1 MAMRFGIG
9 VDVHPLAEGRALVLG
24 GVNIPHTHGLDG
36 HSDGDVLVHSII
48 DAMLGAAG
56 LGDIGTHFPPGDE
69 QYRGI
74 DSTVLLVRTVEIIA
88 ERDWRVQYVDATI
101 LAERPRLRPYISEIR
116 ATLARSLNVSDELVN
131 VKATTTDGL
140 GFTGRGEG
148 IACMAVAT
156 LDNNR

>member
-9 VDVHPLAEGRALVLG
+9 VDVHPLTTGRALVLG
-24 GVNIPHTHGLDG
+24 GIDIPHTHGLAG
-36 HSDGDVLVHSII
+36 HSDGDVLTHAII

-69 QYRGI
+69 QYKGI
-74 DSTVLLVRTVEIIA
+74 ESTILLSRTTEIIA
-88 ERDWRVQYVDATI
+88 EHDWRVQYVDATI
-101 LAERPRLRPYISEIR
+101 LAEQPKLRPYISEIQ
-116 ATLARSLNVSDELVN
+116 ATLARALNISESLVS

-156 LDNNR
+156 LENNK

>member
-56 LGDIGTHFPPGDE
+56 LGDIGT
-69 QYRGI
+69 
-74 DSTVLLVRTVEIIA
+74 
-88 ERDWRVQYVDATI
+88 
-101 LAERPRLRPYISEIR
+101 
-116 ATLARSLNVSDELVN
+116 
-131 VKATTTDGL
+131 
-140 GFTGRGEG
+140 
-148 IACMAVAT
+148 
-156 LDNNR
+156 